1 MKGKLD
7 AIATPEGWNT
17 RRASGTSTR
26 TTPFGNTAHWN
37 MEERKWTSQ
46 WPLWGVLEVVWKGRW
61 MRQLESAPVKQIFCW
76 IAKVNSI
83 KPPWQGWW
91 HSRACME
98 TKEKIRQGRSSHW
111 LELVNGQGQGGEQEE
126 IECMDFVTF
135 PFIWTFVYHVFHFGS
150 ETTWHQNQQNYSS
163 YPELEEDQRFD
174 RNMSLNIVNTVQQ

>member
-1 MKGKLD
+1 
-7 AIATPEGWNT
+7 
-17 RRASGTSTR
+17 
-26 TTPFGNTAHWN
+26 
-37 MEERKWTSQ
+37 
-46 WPLWGVLEVVWKGRW
+46 

-135 PFIWTFVYHVFHFGS
+135 TFIWTFVYRVFHFGS
-150 ETTWHQNQQNYSS
+150 KTTWHPNQQNYFS

-174 RNMSLNIVNTVQQ
+174 QNMSLNIANEYLISIWQILNHINNHTTTYIIFFYLVWSMVDQHFRQLFFYKIHWLST